1 MTRGEYNVQQSFFQS
16 QPKFRKQPTLNPD
29 GLSIKGCNIVYAP
42 RGQAREYAK
51 LATNPYRG
59 CGHKCT
65 YCYVPKVLR
74 MSRDEFDNE
83 VTPRPDFFNN
93 LKKDAAKYK
102 RAGITEQVLLCFTT
116 DPYNPLDAEL
126 GLTRQVIQELQ
137 AHGLAICALTKGGS
151 RALRDI
157 DLFRPGVDAFA
168 STLTT
173 LDDAVSMEWESGG
186 ALPQDR
192 MDTLKKF
199 HAKGV
204 YTWVSLE
211 PVFDT
216 EATMEIIKRTHQFV
230 DLFKVGRIN
239 YHRLTLMIDWQ
250 RFTTEVV
257 GLLDRLGSNYYIK
270 KDLQPF
276 LEDGRVRMERRGVVK
291 LENSH

>member
-1 MTRGEYNVQQSFFQS
+1 MTHVEDVVLRYHDDKLE
-16 QPKFRKQPTLNPD
+16 FRKPPTLNPD
-29 GLSIKGCNIVYAP
+29 GLSIKGCSILYAP
-42 RGQAREYAK
+42 RGQAGEYAR

-59 CGHKCT
+59 CGHKCS

-83 VTPRPDFFNN
+83 VKPRPDFLDK

-102 RAGITEQVLLCFTT
+102 YARITEQVLLCFTT

-157 DLFRPGVDAFA
+157 DLFRPGIDSFA

-173 LDDAVSMEWESGG
+173 LDDAVSLEWESEA

-192 MDTLKKF
+192 IDTLKKF
-199 HAKGV
+199 YDRGV
-204 YTWVSLE
+204 STWVSLE
-211 PVFDT
+211 PVYDT
-216 EATMEIIKRTHQFV
+216 EAAMEIIQRTHKFV

-239 YHRLTLMIDWQ
+239 YHRLTKMIDWQ
-250 RFTTEVV
+250 GFTTEVV
-257 GLLDRLGSNYYIK
+257 GLLNRLGSNYYIK
-270 KDLQPF
+270 KDLQGF
-276 LEDGRVRMERRGVVK
+276 LERPGGKKRKAAAMVII
-291 LENSH
+291 